1 MHFLHSGAVG
11 LVAKAAATS
20 GHGWKVIAPNIEGIE
35 RFFRPQRQGFSQLQE
50 PSALASAK
58 SAPKACS
65 ASLGAAPA
73 AGEAFAYGFAG
84 LAGGA
89 EPSLKSAHKTT
100 LSVIAA
106 KSSY

>member
-1 MHFLHSGAVG
+1 MLLPSRRPK
-11 LVAKAAATS
+11 LAA
-20 GHGWKVIAPNIEGIE
+20 
-35 RFFRPQRQGFSQLQE
+35 L
-50 PSALASAK
+50 
-58 SAPKACS
+58 
-65 ASLGAAPA
+65 LGADPA

-106 KSSY
+106 KSSD

>member
-1 MHFLHSGAVG
+1 MHFLHSGPVG

-50 PSALASAK
+50 PSALASATWC
-58 SAPKACS
+58 PKLA
-65 ASLGAAPA
+65 ALLGADPA